1 MDIFMVYLWNV
12 IIFMKRKN
20 VKVPLIYLILIFK
33 IFNYLM
39 NFVFPISEFS
49 ILEFSFKLISQTI
62 EIIYYFI
69 YYNICELMYYINIS
83 ILINQLIIII
93 IDI

>member
-39 NFVFPISEFS
+39 NF
-49 ILEFSFKLISQTI
+49 ILQFRILFKLISQTI

-83 ILINQLIIII
+83 ILINQLIIVI

>member
-39 NFVFPISEFS
+39 NF
-49 ILEFSFKLISQTI
+49 ILQFR
-62 EIIYYFI
+62 
-69 YYNICELMYYINIS
+69 
-83 ILINQLIIII
+83 ILV
-93 IDI
+93 

>member
-20 VKVPLIYLILIFK
+20 VKVPLIYLIFK

-39 NFVFPISEFS
+39 NFVFQNSPI
-49 ILEFSFKLISQTI
+49 
-62 EIIYYFI
+62 
-69 YYNICELMYYINIS
+69 
-83 ILINQLIIII
+83 
-93 IDI
+93 